1 VTWSTDRQT
10 LDPGITRITL
20 AGRAQPEAHYVQ
32 VRAWERKRRRQ
43 RWLANLGSGLV
54 LVFALAGAVVLL
66 SALAGCTLSDCKRVG
81 AAGWECRARVGTAV
95 VERP

>member
-1 VTWSTDRQT
+1 
-10 LDPGITRITL
+10 
-20 AGRAQPEAHYVQ
+20 
-32 VRAWERKRRRQ
+32 
-43 RWLANLGSGLV
+43 
-54 LVFALAGAVVLL
+54 VVLL